1 MRGVAFTL
9 TEALSKSRFPRR
21 TVGFVSTILAPGEIF
36 SNPGTVPYSKAT
48 TEVTPSVSKSF
59 KNRLLLLGPLGLH
72 THKAESTAV
81 CDCVVRGSGG
91 GSRLSLTVRS
101 GAATRQQSHR
111 PAEIRCQDFSRLH
124 VERTASKQ
132 AQGCSTWTRVFPGR
146 VVPWSSSIPS
156 GRPPRRTSRRSMLSM
171 ACSMSATQ

>member
-81 CDCVVRGSGG
+81 CDCVVSRQRRWVETFAYRTIRGCDTSTISSACRDPVSG
-91 GSRLSLTVRS
+91 
-101 GAATRQQSHR
+101 
-111 PAEIRCQDFSRLH
+111 F
-124 VERTASKQ
+124 
-132 AQGCSTWTRVFPGR
+132 F
-146 VVPWSSSIPS
+146 
-156 GRPPRRTSRRSMLSM
+156 TSP
-171 ACSMSATQ
+171 C